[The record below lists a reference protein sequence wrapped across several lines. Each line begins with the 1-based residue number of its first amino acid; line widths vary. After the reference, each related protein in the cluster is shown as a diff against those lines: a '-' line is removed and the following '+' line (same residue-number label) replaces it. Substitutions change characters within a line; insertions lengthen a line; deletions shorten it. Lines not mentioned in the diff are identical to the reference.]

1 LNGRVQTQVE
11 ELADNKVRLTV
22 DVPREDIAHAVDHA
36 ASDLAGSLKIP
47 GFRKGKVP
55 IQVLLA
61 RIGRERLY
69 AEAVESHIGGWFWN
83 AAATSRIR
91 PVANP
96 EYGYDLPDSAE
107 QGFQFTATVDV
118 QPKPDVADWTQLE
131 VPYAE
136 PDVPQ
141 ELVDEELDAL
151 RAAVAELVPVE
162 DRPALAGDTL
172 VCDLVSEEEERRDYV
187 VQLGE
192 GRLLPQ
198 IEESLVGMRSGE
210 TKELAVPGPDDEP
223 HQIVVTVKEIK
234 EKLLP
239 PLDDDLARSTTEF
252 DTLAELREDIES
264 RLREQ
269 LSAEL
274 ETQFRAGAADALVA
288 ASNVEPS
295 GPLVQARAAELW
307 RGLTRSLEG
316 RGIAVETYLQLSGES
331 AEQLQQKLIDEARR
345 SVSRELVLEAVA
357 DRLGI
362 HVTDDELRD
371 FVRGEAEAAGEDAD
385 QTIEQI
391 WQSGRHEALREDL
404 RLRRAL
410 DRVVAEVKRIP
421 VEVALAREKLWT
433 PEKEKAPGD
442 TKLWTPGSK
451 ERT

>member
-61 RIGRERLY
+61 RVGRERLY

-83 AAATSRIR
+83 AAARSRIR

-96 EYGYDLPDSAE
+96 EYGYDLPDSADE
-107 QGFQFTATVDV
+107 GFQFTATVDV

-162 DRPALAGDTL
+162 DRPALAGDVL
-172 VCDLVSEEEERRDYV
+172 VCDLVSDEEERHDYV

-198 IEESLVGMRSGE
+198 IEEGLVGMRSGE
-210 TKELAVPGPDDEP
+210 MKELAVPGPDDEP

-252 DTLAELREDIES
+252 DTLAELREDIQS

-331 AEQLQQKLIDEARR
+331 AEQLQQKLIEEARR
-345 SVSRELVLEAVA
+345 SVSRELVLEALA
-357 DRLGI
+357 DRLDI
-362 HVTDDELRD
+362 RVTDDELRD
-371 FVRGEAEAAGEDAD
+371 FIRGEADAAGEDAD
-385 QTIEQI
+385 ETIEQI
-391 WQSGRHEALREDL
+391 WKSGRHEALREDL

-410 DRVVAEVKRIP
+410 DRVVADVKRIP

>member
-11 ELADNKVRLTV
+11 ELAENKVRLTV

-61 RIGRERLY
+61 RVGRERLY

-83 AAATSRIR
+83 AAARSRIR

-107 QGFQFTATVDV
+107 EGFQFTATVDV

-151 RAAVAELVPVE
+151 RSAVAELVPVE

-172 VCDLVSEEEERRDYV
+172 ICDLVSEEEERRDYV

-357 DRLGI
+357 DRLDI

-371 FVRGEAEAAGEDAD
+371 FIRGEAEAAGEDVD

-391 WQSGRHEALREDL
+391 WKGGRHEALREDL

-410 DRVVAEVKRIP
+410 DRVVADVKRIP

>member
-91 PVANP
+91 PVADP